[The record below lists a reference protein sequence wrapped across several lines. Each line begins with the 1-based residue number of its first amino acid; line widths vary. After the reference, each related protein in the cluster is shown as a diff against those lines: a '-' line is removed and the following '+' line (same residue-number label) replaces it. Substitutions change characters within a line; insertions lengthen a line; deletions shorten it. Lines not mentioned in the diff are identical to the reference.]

1 LVRSFHFAA
10 SHLYLSC
17 NIIVVTADRDN
28 IKMGLKEVGWC
39 GVDWILVAWGR
50 DMRIAVVNVLMNLTV
65 T

>member
-1 LVRSFHFAA
+1 MVRSFHFAA
-10 SHLYLSC
+10 SHLYPSC

-28 IKMGLKEVGWC
+28 IKMGLEEVTWC

-50 DMRIAVVNVLMNLTV
+50 EVRMAVVNALMNLTV